1 MKAVILAAG
10 MGSRLRP
17 LTRELPKGL
26 IEIAGKPLLEYS
38 LGALKRNGIKEVI
51 LVVGFLAKIIKQR
64 FGQRYED
71 LKIIYVLNQEYS
83 DTGSMYSF
91 SQARRLVDEDIVL
104 LESDLLYEPKALRTI
119 MDSKHEDVLLVSD
132 FSGSGDEVYVCVDNT
147 HRIIDLGKSVS
158 PDSKKKAVGEL
169 VGISRFSKAFLVKLF
184 QKVDNDYA
192 RGKVN
197 YHYEECVLA
206 TSNLGNPVYAEV
218 CRNLAWA
225 EIDNASDL
233 ERARTKIY
241 PRIQRSR
248 K

>member
-10 MGSRLRP
+10 AGIRLRP
-17 LTRELPKGL
+17 VTNELPKGL
-26 IEIAGKPLLEYS
+26 IEIAGKSLLEYS
-38 LGALKRNGIKEVI
+38 LKALEENGTREVI
-51 LVVGFLAKIIKQR
+51 MVIGFLAKLIKQR

-83 DTGSMYSF
+83 DTGSMYSL

-119 MDSKHEDVLLVSD
+119 MDSKHKDVLLVSD

-147 HRIIDLGKSVS
+147 HRIIDLGKSIS
-158 PDSKKKAVGEL
+158 PNGKSKAIGEL
-169 VGISRFSKAFLVKLF
+169 VGISRFSKAFLAQLF
-184 QKVDNDYA
+184 KKAEDDYA
-192 RGKVN
+192 KGKLN
-197 YHYEECVLA
+197 HHYEECVLA
-206 TSNLGNPVYAEV
+206 TSNLGNPVYAEL

-225 EIDNASDL
+225 EIDNESDL

-241 PRIQRSR
+241 PRIQRSM

>member
-38 LGALKRNGIKEVI
+38 LGTLKRNGIKEVI
-51 LVVGFLAKIIKQR
+51 LVVGFLAKTIKQR

-71 LKIIYVLNQEYS
+71 LKIIYVLNHEYS

-91 SQARRLVDEDIVL
+91 SQTRQLLDGDVLL
-104 LESDLLYEPKALRTI
+104 LESDLLYELRALRVI
-119 MDSKHEDVLLVSD
+119 VDSQQQNAILVSD
-132 FSGSGDEVYVCVDNT
+132 FSGSGDEVHICVDNAQ
-147 HRIIDLGKSVS
+147 RIIDLGKSVS
-158 PDSKKKAVGEL
+158 LDSKKKAVGEL
-169 VGISRFSKAFLVKLF
+169 VGISRFSKEFLVKLF
-184 QKVDNDYA
+184 QKAEDDYA
-192 RGKVN
+192 KGKVN
-197 YHYEECVLA
+197 YHYEECVFA
-206 TSNLGNPVYAEV
+206 TSKLGNPVYAEV
-218 CRNLAWA
+218 CKGLTWI
-225 EIDNASDL
+225 EIDNTSDL

-248 K
+248 E